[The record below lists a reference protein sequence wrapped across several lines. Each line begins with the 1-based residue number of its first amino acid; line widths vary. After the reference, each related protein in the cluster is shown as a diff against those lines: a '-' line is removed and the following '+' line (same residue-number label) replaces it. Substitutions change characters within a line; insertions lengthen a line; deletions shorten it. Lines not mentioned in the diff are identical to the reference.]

1 MAPLATPSPHAP
13 TTVLHRRCHREAI
26 HLPEVNVTSHTT
38 TRNASSATGVAT
50 KNHQTSNSNRL
61 TRSRWSSNTTNMS
74 RSEFFFFFWHLSI
87 FSKSEYFFF
96 SDLSFS
102 STHLNFN
109 RSCFSD
115 LFRLC
120 TLDYSLT
127 PLLGLVPLDRY
138 AFACS
143 SFRVFSPYEHS
154 FS

>member
-50 KNHQTSNSNRL
+50 KNHQTSNSN
-61 TRSRWSSNTTNMS
+61 
-74 RSEFFFFFWHLSI
+74 H
-87 FSKSEYFFF
+87 
-96 SDLSFS
+96 LSFS